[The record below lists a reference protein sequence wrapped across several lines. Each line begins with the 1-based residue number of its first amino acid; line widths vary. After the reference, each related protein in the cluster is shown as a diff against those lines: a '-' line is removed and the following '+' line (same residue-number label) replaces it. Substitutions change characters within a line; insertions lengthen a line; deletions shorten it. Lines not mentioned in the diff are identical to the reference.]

1 MSCYIKELRYKMDK
15 DYLIKKWLKGEL
27 TEAERQ
33 AFEQLPDYEINVK
46 IVEAAKQFKAPEFS
60 QDAVYHNLKAR
71 LASQKT
77 PVYQL
82 NSYRFLYRIAAVLI
96 IALSGYFYI
105 QSQNIEVHTQ
115 AGQHLV
121 VNLPDQSEVVLNA
134 ASSIRYNKFLWRLK
148 RGLSLDGEAFFKV
161 QKGSQFDVKTG
172 QGVVSVVGTQFD
184 VKSRPNVFE
193 VKCFEGIVRVQ
204 SQGQTRLL
212 TRGKAVKLAN
222 QALIAFNTNKSQP
235 EWLKGQ
241 SRFNSTPLSEVLD
254 ELSRQYNI
262 KIITQNVDTQQL
274 YTGGFAHDNLT
285 QALKAVTEP
294 FGLQFRINQSQKTVN
309 ISGQ

>member
-27 TEAERQ
+27 TEAEQ
-33 AFEQLPDYEINVK
+33 KAFEQLPDYELNVK

-60 QDAVYHNLKAR
+60 QDAIYHNLKAR

-77 PVYQL
+77 PVYKL
-82 NSYRFLYRIAAVLI
+82 NTYRLLFRIAAVLI
-96 IALSGYFYI
+96 IALSGYFFI
-105 QSQNIEVHTQ
+105 QSQNIEVKSQ
-115 AGQHLV
+115 AGQQLV
-121 VNLPDQSEVVLNA
+121 VNLPDQSEVILNA
-134 ASSIRYNKFLWRLK
+134 ASSIRYNKILWHLK
-148 RGLSLDGEAFFKV
+148 RGLSLNGEAFFKV
-161 QKGSQFDVKTG
+161 QKGSQFDVKTL

-184 VKSRPNVFE
+184 VKSRPNLFE

-222 QALIAFNTNKSQP
+222 QALIAFTVDQPQP
-235 EWLKGQ
+235 EWLQGQ

-262 KIITQNVDTQQL
+262 KIMTQNVDTQQL
-274 YTGGFAHDNLT
+274 YTGGFTHDNLT

-294 FGLQFRINQSQKTVN
+294 FGLQFRINQSQKTVS